1 MLKVDL
7 TREDFKCVKLEQL
20 LMGSGE
26 QDNISHEIC
35 TFYSNDL
42 DKDLL
47 LTQLYFLI
55 IIIQLPRTQMYM
67 TIKTIQEM
75 SVAERAMFG

>member
-7 TREDFKCVKLEQL
+7 TREDFKCVKFEQL

-47 LTQLYFLI
+47 LTQLYPTAKDTNVHDI
-55 IIIQLPRTQMYM
+55 
-67 TIKTIQEM
+67 IKTVQEM
-75 SVAERAMFG
+75 SVAKRAMFG